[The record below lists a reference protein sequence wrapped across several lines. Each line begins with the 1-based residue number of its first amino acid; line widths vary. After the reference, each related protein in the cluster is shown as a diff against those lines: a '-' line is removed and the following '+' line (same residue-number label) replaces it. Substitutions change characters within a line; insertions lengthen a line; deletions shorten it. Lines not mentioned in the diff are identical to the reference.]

1 MLPLNLSLIPGR
13 YAVCRLPHG
22 APRPESSKAGAG
34 FYSITQTDDE
44 ISVVCTENAA
54 PQAAKI
60 ERGWRILKI
69 EGPFEFSAVGILASA
84 LRPLAGAGVS
94 VFAISTFD
102 TDYVLVKEEDLEAAI
117 RALEAAGHRVARRVH
132 APY

>member
-1 MLPLNLSLIPGR
+1 MRPLNLSLIPGL

-22 APRPESSKAGAG
+22 APHPELSKTSAG
-34 FYSITQTDDE
+34 FYSISQTDDE
-44 ISVVCTENAA
+44 LSVVCTESAA
-54 PQAAKI
+54 PQAAKV

-69 EGPFEFSAVGILASA
+69 EGPFDFSAVGILASA

-102 TDYVLVKEEDLEAAI
+102 TDYVLVKEENLEAAI
-117 RALEAAGHRVARRVH
+117 HALEAAGHRVARQVH
-132 APY
+132 SPY